1 MCAWKR
7 YPQPEPSR
15 MKGNRLEATKL
26 SAMQNYQSGLPHRRY
41 LWPHLEKQ
49 ENEAHPTTSVNVKR
63 NVSTKIMNRSWLP
76 YNVIFYAC
84 SIYDGNLCGPKSKK
98 RYHNS
103 SMQWPYPY
111 WPIYHNEH
119 FRLVMALDPLIVKD
133 ISNRGNLICLSVTA
147 RQNIMLFY

>member
-1 MCAWKR
+1 MFAWK

-26 SAMQNYQSGLPHRRY
+26 SAMQNYQSGLPHHRY

-49 ENEAHPTTSVNVKR
+49 ENEAHSTTSVNVKR

-76 YNVIFYAC
+76 YKVIFYAC

-98 RYHNS
+98 RYYNS

-119 FRLVMALDPLIVKD
+119 FRLVVTLDPLIVKD
-133 ISNRGNLICLSVTA
+133 ISHRGNLIWLSVTA
-147 RQNIMLFY
+147 HPNIMLFC